1 MIVLSGKVENCRTF
15 EPSLSLGRDLFETT
29 AKVERFVSSPQ
40 DSTHSGCS
48 ELEKKKSVN
57 NNKLLNKYYCPH
69 KVVEGAVLVSRRN
82 LLECKQPPNK
92 WRFGYLTTKQQH
104 RTNFGS

>member
-1 MIVLSGKVENCRTF
+1 MFVLSGKGENCRTF

-48 ELEKKKSVN
+48 ELEMKRDLTIT
-57 NNKLLNKYYCPH
+57 KLDAQQIFGQLPGIFCVTFRYFLLQLSGTFGQLPGN
-69 KVVEGAVLVSRRN
+69 VS
-82 LLECKQPPNK
+82 LQLI
-92 WRFGYLTTKQQH
+92 G
-104 RTNFGS
+104 